1 MTSLRDRLDA
11 GIDRL
16 KSDRETQFSAFAV
29 VFFLLAF
36 PAYFSYAANNV
47 EAGGFRGVDTYTING
62 DLIPVLL
69 AEGTE
74 YVGDGDTVS
83 LSFDPSDV
91 DWGETGRNV
100 VAVRLTMEYS
110 EDETSA
116 GVGCASPLTGG
127 SVQADSITGTVL
139 RDEYNGT
146 ATGQN
151 QAQGTSSHEV
161 LVEWYNASLLDT
173 TVSDRSEGDLVEEL
187 EGGTTGLGTY
197 LIDLEVQ
204 VQSGGGAGCTYTDD
218 GEEIAYR
225 VELLV
230 LNYQIDVA
238 ESTS

>member
-1 MTSLRDRLDA
+1 
-11 GIDRL
+11 
-16 KSDRETQFSAFAV
+16 
-29 VFFLLAF
+29 
-36 PAYFSYAANNV
+36 
-47 EAGGFRGVDTYTING
+47 
-62 DLIPVLL
+62 
-69 AEGTE
+69 
-74 YVGDGDTVS
+74 
-83 LSFDPSDV
+83 
-91 DWGETGRNV
+91 
-100 VAVRLTMEYS
+100 MEYS

-139 RDEYNGT
+139 RDEHNGT

-225 VELLV
+225 GTARPQLPDRRCRVHELDQATTASSLLKSMSPLHLSSDDVHDAVEV
-230 LNYQIDVA
+230 LIGQVPP
-238 ESTS
+238 S